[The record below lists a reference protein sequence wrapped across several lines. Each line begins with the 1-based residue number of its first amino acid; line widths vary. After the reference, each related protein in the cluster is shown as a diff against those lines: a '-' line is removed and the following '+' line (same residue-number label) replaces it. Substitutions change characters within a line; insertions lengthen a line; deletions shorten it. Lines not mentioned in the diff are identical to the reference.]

1 MTADSFQ
8 SKWLKSQVNY
18 LEIHGFVFVPRYDWL
33 VFGSTFCCGAR
44 SLRTMGLLSLTVLL
58 SVLSPGHCCAPE
70 DASIKIPVLSAKWRG
85 SLETFYSPL
94 SKLSGRQK
102 FSQLWFWGLYQ
113 RQIFGTDS
121 WQNVKIS
128 SDTSH
133 VDVNDIHRLQH
144 LDNVKGN
151 FIDSDNV
158 KPTYI
163 HPKQGSAPKGVS
175 HLLRSTWQ
183 ISSLLAK
190 HALSNCV
197 CVYTQIYIY
206 TQTRAARVIKHHS

>member
-1 MTADSFQ
+1 M
-8 SKWLKSQVNY
+8 
-18 LEIHGFVFVPRYDWL
+18 
-33 VFGSTFCCGAR
+33 
-44 SLRTMGLLSLTVLL
+44 LL

-163 HPKQGSAPKGVS
+163 HPKQGSAPKGVP
-175 HLLRSTWQ
+175 HPLRSTWQ

-197 CVYTQIYIY
+197 CVYTQIYIHKHVLQGSSN
-206 TQTRAARVIKHHS
+206 TILNENISHFWNPLQTVVYSGPWPSPSYFASQTLGQTFYLGLLW